1 MEWGNFENII
11 WILIVPIFIAASF
24 YIYRWKISAR
34 EKFADKELI
43 EKLIP
48 LKSGKKYWTSVV
60 LLSLGLLFSVIA
72 LMDPLYG
79 EENVKI
85 KREGI
90 DIVYALDLSNSMYS
104 EDVAPNRLEKAKK
117 LILKSTQ
124 RLAGDRIGLMVF
136 ALDAYSISPLTHD
149 YNSIQA
155 YINIASPELIT
166 HQGTNFS
173 AIIKRAI
180 EVFDDAPTTSKL
192 LVILSDGEDNEKSL
206 KEAIQLAKEN
216 EINIITI
223 GIGTQTGAP
232 IPYQSEFFNGFKTDS
247 QGNVVISKLNESSL
261 QALAE
266 SVGGVYIYADQ
277 NQKTIDQLHSHL
289 NNLQK
294 SISDEDFRQSKKHVF
309 QWFLAIAILFIFI
322 DTLTSEHKLFNNK
335 K

>member
-60 LLSLGLLFSVIA
+60 MLSLGLLFSVIA

-117 LILKSTQ
+117 LILESTQ
-124 RLAGDRIGLMVF
+124 RLAGEDRKSTGLNSSHVAISYAVF
-136 ALDAYSISPLTHD
+136 CL
-149 YNSIQA
+149 
-155 YINIASPELIT
+155 
-166 HQGTNFS
+166 
-173 AIIKRAI
+173 K
-180 EVFDDAPTTSKL
+180 K
-192 LVILSDGEDNEKSL
+192 KS
-206 KEAIQLAKEN
+206 Q
-216 EINIITI
+216 TDR
-223 GIGTQTGAP
+223 TQ
-232 IPYQSEFFNGFKTDS
+232 E
-247 QGNVVISKLNESSL
+247 
-261 QALAE
+261 
-266 SVGGVYIYADQ
+266 
-277 NQKTIDQLHSHL
+277 
-289 NNLQK
+289 
-294 SISDEDFRQSKKHVF
+294 
-309 QWFLAIAILFIFI
+309 
-322 DTLTSEHKLFNNK
+322 
-335 K
+335 

>member
-43 EKLIP
+43 EKLFP

-60 LLSLGLLFSVIA
+60 MLSLGLLFSVIA

-117 LILKSTQ
+117 LILESTQ
-124 RLAGDRIGLMVF
+124 RLAGDRIGLMIF
-136 ALDAYSISPLTHD
+136 ASDAYSISPLTLD

-192 LVILSDGEDNEKSL
+192 LVILSDGEDNENSL

-266 SVGGVYIYADQ
+266 SVGGFYIYADQ
-277 NQKTIDQLHSHL
+277 NQKTIDQLHSHI

>member
-1 MEWGNFENII
+1 MEWGNFGNIV
-11 WILIVPIFIAASF
+11 WIFIVPIFIGAS
-24 YIYRWKISAR
+24 YYVYRWKIAAR
-34 EKFADKELI
+34 KKFADKKLI
-43 EKLIP
+43 EKLFP
-48 LKSGKKYWTSVV
+48 LKSGKKYWLSVV
-60 LLSLGLLFSVIA
+60 WLSLALIFSVIA
-72 LMDPLYG
+72 LMDPLFG

-90 DIVYALDLSNSMYS
+90 DIVYALDLSNSMYA

-117 LILKSTQ
+117 LILESTQ
-124 RLAGDRIGLMVF
+124 RLAGDRIGLMIF
-136 ALDAYSISPLTHD
+136 ASDAYSISPLTHD

-173 AIIKRAI
+173 AILSRAAKI
-180 EVFDDAPTTSKL
+180 FDNAPTTSKL
-192 LVILSDGEDNEKSL
+192 LVILSDGEDNEKSI
-206 KEAIQLAKEN
+206 KDAIQIAEDN

-223 GIGTQTGAP
+223 GIGTKNGAP
-232 IPYQSEFFNGFKTDS
+232 IPYETSFFSGFKTDN

-261 QALAE
+261 QSLAE
-266 SVGGVYIYADQ
+266 AVNGIYIYAEHNQ
-277 NQKTIDQLHSHL
+277 NTIDQLHSHL

-294 SISDEDFRQSKKHVF
+294 SISDEDFRLSKKHVF
-309 QWFLAIAILFIFI
+309 QWFVALAILFIFI

>member
-1 MEWGNFENII
+1 MDWGNFENII

-43 EKLIP
+43 EKLFP
-48 LKSGKKYWTSVV
+48 LKSGKKFWTSVV

-117 LILKSTQ
+117 LILESTQ
-124 RLAGDRIGLMVF
+124 RLAGDRIGLMIF

-180 EVFDDAPTTSKL
+180 EIFDDAPTTSKL

>member
-43 EKLIP
+43 EKLFP

-117 LILKSTQ
+117 LILESTQ
-124 RLAGDRIGLMVF
+124 RLAGDRIGLMIF

-180 EVFDDAPTTSKL
+180 EIFDDAPTTSKL

-294 SISDEDFRQSKKHVF
+294 SISDEDLRQSKKHVF

>member
-48 LKSGKKYWTSVV
+48 LKSGKKFWTSVV

-117 LILKSTQ
+117 LILESTQ
-124 RLAGDRIGLMVF
+124 RLAGDRIGLMIF

>member
-43 EKLIP
+43 EKLFP
-48 LKSGKKYWTSVV
+48 LKSGKKFWTSVV

-117 LILKSTQ
+117 LILESTQ
-124 RLAGDRIGLMVF
+124 RLAGDRIGLMIF

>member
-1 MEWGNFENII
+1 MDWGNFENII

-43 EKLIP
+43 EKLFP

-117 LILKSTQ
+117 LILESTQ

-136 ALDAYSISPLTHD
+136 ASDAYSISPLTLD

>member
-43 EKLIP
+43 EKLFP

-117 LILKSTQ
+117 LILESTQ
-124 RLAGDRIGLMVF
+124 RLAGDRIGLMIF